1 MSLSPWEWFVV
12 RTVVHEPRSS
22 YPMLRR
28 LFEHD
33 VGPESVV
40 SFSPDELS
48 VLSQEI
54 HRLRGSL
61 AASHDGEVL
70 GHNLS
75 ATVTVASVRE
85 FLMRIDAVLQEG
97 IANKATLIA
106 EGD

>member
-1 MSLSPWEWFVV
+1 
-12 RTVVHEPRSS
+12 
-22 YPMLRR
+22 MLRR

-54 HRLRGSL
+54 HSLRGSL
-61 AASHDGEVL
+61 AGSHEDEVL

-75 ATVTVASVRE
+75 ATATVASVRE
-85 FLMRIDAVLQEG
+85 FLMRIDAILQEG